1 MKLIVMKKTIFALI
15 LPLVAVLACAQVFQA
30 GNLYYSIAGGEATV
44 LRVPT
49 HDKKP
54 YSGTVII
61 PNWVYYDGANYPVT
75 AIADSAF
82 WQSKV
87 TELQVPNSVTRIGV
101 SAFAHA
107 QDLASITL
115 PLGLKTLSTAM
126 LAGTAIVNVAVPEG
140 VDSIGGD
147 AFESCSQLHTAL
159 LPSTLAYVGAHSFGN
174 CHNLY
179 ELYCAALMPPAT
191 PDSTALI
198 APKGVDVV
206 VPDYDAVDAYQ
217 DNAVWGNDSTFRV
230 FPNEDISLTMSGKLE
245 HHNDHYMRLRLGGNL
260 AYKIYADDEL
270 VALTAA
276 ESYYVPILD
285 HRVTYSIVPTTMMSD
300 ADVVQLD
307 IAPATV
313 ENIEKM
319 QETVPEIYVQDGLLY
334 ITGDNY
340 GKWVRVYDMYGMLY
354 YSRSA
359 TSGEII
365 DLPRN
370 RVYVVMVGNYVKK
383 VCL

>member
-1 MKLIVMKKTIFALI
+1 
-15 LPLVAVLACAQVFQA
+15 
-30 GNLYYSIAGGEATV
+30 
-44 LRVPT
+44 
-49 HDKKP
+49 
-54 YSGTVII
+54 
-61 PNWVYYDGANYPVT
+61 
-75 AIADSAF
+75 
-82 WQSKV
+82 
-87 TELQVPNSVTRIGV
+87 
-101 SAFAHA
+101 
-107 QDLASITL
+107 
-115 PLGLKTLSTAM
+115 
-126 LAGTAIVNVAVPEG
+126 
-140 VDSIGGD
+140 
-147 AFESCSQLHTAL
+147 
-159 LPSTLAYVGAHSFGN
+159 
-174 CHNLY
+174 
-179 ELYCAALMPPAT
+179 
-191 PDSTALI
+191 
-198 APKGVDVV
+198 
-206 VPDYDAVDAYQ
+206 
-217 DNAVWGNDSTFRV
+217 
-230 FPNEDISLTMSGKLE
+230 
-245 HHNDHYMRLRLGGNL
+245 MRLRLGGNL